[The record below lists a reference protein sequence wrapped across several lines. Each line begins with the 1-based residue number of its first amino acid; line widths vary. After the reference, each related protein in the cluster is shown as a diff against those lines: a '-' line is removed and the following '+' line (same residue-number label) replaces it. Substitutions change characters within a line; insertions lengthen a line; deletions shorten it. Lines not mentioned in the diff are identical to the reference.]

1 MSTEAASPRNPFPTV
16 DVIVERGQGRV
27 LLIKRRNPPLEW
39 ALPGGFVDYGE
50 STEDAARREVMEET
64 GVSVLL
70 TELLGV
76 YSQPDRDPRFH
87 CLSIAYI
94 GRSRDLVSA
103 GDDANEVREFSLDD
117 LPDLAFDHERILR
130 DYAHFKDTGARPRP
144 TPDGEPTIS

>member
-1 MSTEAASPRNPFPTV
+1 MSAESKDPRNPFPTV

-27 LLIKRRNPPLEW
+27 LLIKRRNPPLGW

-50 STEDAARREVMEET
+50 SVEDAGRREVMEET

-76 YSQPDRDPRFH
+76 YSQPNRDLRFH
-87 CLSIAYI
+87 SLSVTYI
-94 GRSRDLVSA
+94 GRSRDPICA
-103 GDDANEVREFSLDD
+103 GGDAVDVREFDLEA
-117 LPDLAFDHERILR
+117 LPDLVFDHERILR